1 MPPSAA
7 ESDLARRAVHTA
19 TELRD
24 GTALVAGGCDVD
36 GCSEAT
42 ASVALLTSNGARP
55 LSALSAPRDGH
66 AAVLLDDGRVLVVGG
81 YTGEN
86 RPPLA
91 TTEIFDPSGDRW
103 QSGGALAT
111 AARRARG
118 RPAR

>member
-1 MPPSAA
+1 M
-7 ESDLARRAVHTA
+7 HTA
-19 TELRD
+19 TELGD
-24 GTALVAGGCDVD
+24 GTALIVGGCDVD

-42 ASVALLTSNGARP
+42 ASVALLTPSTGARS
-55 LSALSAPRDGH
+55 LSALCAPRDGH

-91 TTEIFDPSGDRW
+91 TTEIFDPSGVRW
-103 QSGGALAT
+103 QAGGALRHRP
-111 AARRARG
+111 RRARG